1 MKKNKAVITLLV
13 TIVLTGLLLFTAA
26 VGWGE
31 DKAGAAEHIK
41 LGLDLAGGVSITY
54 EAVGEETPT
63 AEDMSDTIYK
73 LQKRV
78 EVYSTEAE
86 VYQEGSN
93 RINIEIPGVTDANSI
108 LAELGKPGSLQFQ
121 TMDGAVVLE
130 GTDVADARAGSNT
143 DEFTGGREYVV
154 QLTLTDEG
162 TTKFAVATAANIG
175 SQIAIIYDGEVI
187 SAPTVNEAIG
197 GGQAQIS
204 GDFTFEEAEQLAS
217 TIRIGTLSLELQEL
231 RSNVVG
237 AKLGEEAIATSLK
250 AGAIGFLLVILFMIF
265 AYRLM
270 GLASGIALTSYVGLV
285 LGLLN
290 GFEMTLTLPG
300 IAGIILSIGMAVDA
314 NVIIFARI
322 REELATGKTMRSS
335 MKIGFQK
342 ALSAIVDGNITT
354 LIAALVLSLKG
365 SGSVKGFAQT
375 LALGIVVSMFTA
387 LVVTRLVLHAFYA
400 LGLQDVKYFGLAKEQ
415 KEIHFLAKKKI
426 CFIVSLAVIAGGLVL
441 MGVNAGSQKGAL
453 AYSLEFQGG
462 TSTTVEFQEDLSIE
476 EIDAQVVPVVSEVT
490 GDNDIQTQKVAGTN
504 QVIIKTKELDLAG
517 REALNTKLSESFG
530 VDKATITAENISGA
544 ISQEVKNDAIVAVI
558 IATV

>member
-250 AGAIGFLLVILFMIF
+250 AGVIGFLLVILFMIV

-300 IAGIILSIGMAVDA
+300 IAGII
-314 NVIIFARI
+314 
-322 REELATGKTMRSS
+322 
-335 MKIGFQK
+335 
-342 ALSAIVDGNITT
+342 
-354 LIAALVLSLKG
+354 
-365 SGSVKGFAQT
+365 
-375 LALGIVVSMFTA
+375 
-387 LVVTRLVLHAFYA
+387 
-400 LGLQDVKYFGLAKEQ
+400 
-415 KEIHFLAKKKI
+415 
-426 CFIVSLAVIAGGLVL
+426 
-441 MGVNAGSQKGAL
+441 
-453 AYSLEFQGG
+453 
-462 TSTTVEFQEDLSIE
+462 
-476 EIDAQVVPVVSEVT
+476 
-490 GDNDIQTQKVAGTN
+490 
-504 QVIIKTKELDLAG
+504 
-517 REALNTKLSESFG
+517 
-530 VDKATITAENISGA
+530 
-544 ISQEVKNDAIVAVI
+544 
-558 IATV
+558 